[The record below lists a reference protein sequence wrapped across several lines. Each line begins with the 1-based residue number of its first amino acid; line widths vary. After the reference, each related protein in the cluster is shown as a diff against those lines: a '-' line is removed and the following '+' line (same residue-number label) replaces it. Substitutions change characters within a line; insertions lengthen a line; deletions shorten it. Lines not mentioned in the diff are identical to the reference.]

1 MLARPTPQQAFA
13 HRYAVIAQYFAQH
26 PVWYQWAQTGSAL
39 WAAAPTLDAPGLLLA
54 EQITRRAAWVLD
66 GLLANAPADV
76 GIWLAI
82 GPAVT
87 AAWETWQQI
96 ALQPV
101 PAMPTQTLRF
111 EPAADAALQTLL
123 MWDPIRGHRTPP
135 SPENAL
141 IALLQGTTVVASQAG
156 GTAHPQ
162 ILWHTLTDQDTL
174 LGLATRYLHNPEA
187 WPQIR
192 QLNALHAPY
201 ISPRLWDVYGPPIV
215 DFALAPTVDLTGALM
230 TAPEIPAQSTT
241 IVLPG
246 VPAPLCAPGS
256 VIVLEQ
262 WIATGRQQEAHPVI
276 AYDAATF
283 TATIGSPTQAAYGA
297 GAFLSLNFNPALL
310 TTQVLMPGQGIQIP
324 RLGSQPLTALPDPQD
339 PFGTDLY
346 LSPAGDLRW
355 TATGDVQIAT
365 GILNL
370 QGALSRRL
378 AAYLGTLPLHP
389 FTYGSGLPSLLGRP
403 MLHPHVVR
411 GYVRMAL
418 LPDPRVAAVNPVTVM
433 QDGTIWRIT
442 ATVQIHGLPEP
453 VTVAANLAQ
462 EAA

>member
-13 HRYAVIAQYFAQH
+13 NRYAAVAQYFAQH
-26 PVWYQWAQTGSAL
+26 AVWYQWAQTGSAL

-101 PAMPTQTLRF
+101 PGTPTHTLRF
-111 EPAADAALQTLL
+111 EPAADSALQALL
-123 MWDPIRGHRTPP
+123 AWDPIRGHRTPP
-135 SPENAL
+135 SPETTL
-141 IALLQGTTVVASQAG
+141 IALLQGLAIVPSPAVPATN
-156 GTAHPQ
+156 PQ
-162 ILWHTLTDQDTL
+162 ILWHTLSDQDTL

-192 QLNALHAPY
+192 RLNALHAPY

-215 DFALAPTVDLTGALM
+215 DYTLLAVPTDGAFLI
-230 TAPEIPAQSTT
+230 APLVNAGVTQVI
-241 IVLPG
+241 LPG
-246 VPAPLCAPGS
+246 VPAPLCPPGS
-256 VIVLEQ
+256 IIVLEQ

-283 TATIGSPTQAAYGA
+283 TATLATPTQAAYTA
-297 GAFLSLNFNPALL
+297 GALMSLNFNPQVL

-324 RLGSQPLTALPDPQD
+324 RLGSQPLAALPDPQD
-339 PFGTDLY
+339 PLGTDLY
-346 LSPAGDLRW
+346 LSPDGNLQW
-355 TATGDVQIAT
+355 TATGDLQIAT

-389 FTYGSGLPSLLGRP
+389 YHYGSGLPSLLGQP
-403 MLHPHVVR
+403 MGHAQIVR

-418 LPDPRVAAVNPVTVM
+418 LPDPRVAAVNPVTVV

-453 VTVAANLAQ
+453 VTIAANLAQ
-462 EAA
+462 EAV